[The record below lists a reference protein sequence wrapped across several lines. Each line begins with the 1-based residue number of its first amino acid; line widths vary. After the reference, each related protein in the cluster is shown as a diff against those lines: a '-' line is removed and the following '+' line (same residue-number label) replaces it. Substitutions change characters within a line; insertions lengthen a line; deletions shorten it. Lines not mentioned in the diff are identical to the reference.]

1 MTLAAPSRRRIE
13 TPAWFAS
20 FIGNRRL
27 LLGTT
32 IVTLIVLA
40 AVFAPFLAPHHPFAQ
55 NLQARLQP
63 PSGMF
68 LLGSDH
74 LGRDT
79 FSRLLYGFQP
89 SLVSGLAAVSLACV
103 LGTFLGV
110 MTGYFGGVLDAVIG
124 RAFDLLVAWPAIFIA
139 LGLILLMGPGTVGV
153 VVAIA
158 LSELPIFGRVSR
170 AVTISTKSATFVEA
184 ARSME
189 ASDWRIMRK
198 HILPY
203 IFPHLVVQ
211 FAIGAPQ
218 AVVAEASLSFLG
230 LGSQPPFPSLGAMVS
245 DAQLYLSQS
254 LYVAIFPILAI
265 GLLVLAMTLIADGLQ
280 DLLNPRLR
288 RSAK

>member
-1 MTLAAPSRRRIE
+1 MTLTEPTRKRLAAPE
-13 TPAWFAS
+13 LLAS
-20 FIGNRRL
+20 FGHNKRL
-27 LLGTT
+27 VLGTV
-32 IVTLIVLA
+32 ILTLIVLA
-40 AVFAPFLAPHHPFAQ
+40 AIFAPLLAPYHPFAQ
-55 NLQARLQP
+55 NLQSRLQP

-68 LLGSDH
+68 LLGTDH

-79 FSRLLYGFQP
+79 LTRLIYGFQP

-103 LGTFLGV
+103 AGTFLGV
-110 MTGYFGGVLDAVIG
+110 LTGYFGGVIDAVIG

-139 LGLILLMGPGTVGV
+139 LGLILVMGPGPLGV
-153 VVAIA
+153 VIAIG
-158 LSELPIFGRVSR
+158 LSELPIFGRVAR

-184 ARSME
+184 AQSME

-218 AVVAEASLSFLG
+218 AVVAEAALSFLG

-254 LYVAIFPILAI
+254 LYVAIFPIVAI
-265 GLLVLAMTLIADGLQ
+265 GLLVFALTLIADGLQ